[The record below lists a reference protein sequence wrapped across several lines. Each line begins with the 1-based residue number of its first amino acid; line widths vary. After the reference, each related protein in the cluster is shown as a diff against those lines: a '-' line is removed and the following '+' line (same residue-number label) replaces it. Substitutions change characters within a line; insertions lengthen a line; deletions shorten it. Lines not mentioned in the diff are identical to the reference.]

1 MGTRSGVGRAYL
13 VICAVVVYRP
23 GRRGGGAA
31 RTRCGQA
38 AGWLVTVLASAVL
51 LGCSSGS
58 DDLIVVQSESTYWP
72 WETSPPT
79 STPPALA
86 PAAESKATATVSP
99 GPTPTETPTGSP
111 EPTATGGDGSS
122 STPTATQ
129 SDPPDDGPSTSGGG
143 NGSSTTRLAN
153 EVVTL
158 TNAERQKAGCPPVTN
173 DRTLRSVATAHS
185 EDMAER
191 NYFSH
196 TSPDGEGPEDRAA
209 AAGYDGYSGENIAL
223 GYNSAEA
230 VVKGWMQSSGH
241 RENILNC
248 SSTEVGVGV
257 ADSSQGLYWTQMF
270 GRG

>member
-1 MGTRSGVGRAYL
+1 M
-13 VICAVVVYRP
+13 
-23 GRRGGGAA
+23 
-31 RTRCGQA
+31 
-38 AGWLVTVLASAVL
+38 
-51 LGCSSGS
+51 
-58 DDLIVVQSESTYWP
+58 QSESTYWP

-79 STPPALA
+79 STPLPLA
-86 PAAESKATATVSP
+86 PAAESKATATISP
-99 GPTPTETPTGSP
+99 GPTETPTGTPTETPTESQ
-111 EPTATGGDGSS
+111 EPTPTEGGAPS
-122 STPTATQ
+122 PTT
-129 SDPPDDGPSTSGGG
+129 SDPPDEEPNTSGGG
-143 NGSSTTRLAN
+143 SSGPISKLAN

-158 TNAERQKAGCPPVTN
+158 TNAERQKAGCPPVTS

-191 NYFSH
+191 DYFSH
-196 TSPDGEGPEDRAA
+196 TSPDGDGPEDRAA

-230 VVKGWMQSSGH
+230 VVKGWMESSGH

-257 ADSSQGLYWTQMF
+257 ADSSRGLYWTQMF